1 MTFAV
6 IALSIALLI
15 SVVINFRLNSLKNRY
30 QNKVIRNNGTNLV
43 LAIDLWKEIQDYKD
57 ANFKNQEMIEE
68 LITTNQAQAQ
78 KIQELKNRISF

>member
-1 MTFAV
+1 MTFV
-6 IALSIALLI
+6 IIALSIALLT
-15 SVVINFRLNSLKNRY
+15 SVAINFRLNSLKNQY
-30 QNKVIRNNGTNLV
+30 HNKVIRNNGTNLV

-78 KIQELKNRISF
+78 KIQDLKNRISF

>member
-1 MTFAV
+1 MTFAI
-6 IALSIALLI
+6 IALSIALPI
-15 SVVINFRLNSLKNRY
+15 SIAINFRLNSLKNQYR
-30 QNKVIRNNGTNLV
+30 NKVARNNGTNLV
-43 LAIDLWKEIQDYKD
+43 LAIDLWKEIQEYKD

>member
-1 MTFAV
+1 MTIAV

-15 SVVINFRLNSLKNRY
+15 SVAINFRLNFLKNRY
-30 QNKVIRNNGTNLV
+30 KNKIARINGQNLV
-43 LAIDLWKEIQDYKD
+43 LAMDLWKEIHDYKD

-68 LITTNQAQAQ
+68 LISTNQAQAR